1 MLKMYTVEII
11 NTVSNLDKDQWD
23 ELGDSPFSSY
33 GWLKTVE
40 GTYPHDIEQRYI
52 LVKSRQRLVG
62 GAVYYIAGKNKGV
75 SFVNTELLGQLNHY
89 TDKLGIS
96 FVPAMIC
103 GCRGEHLL
111 VDKKCNLREQKA
123 IMNTILGAILNEARK
138 KKLPICF
145 PYLDDNEQNLM
156 TCLKKEGFNHTLVI
170 PYNYV
175 DIKWSSF
182 EAYIKDLGKIRK
194 NMKKSLKREINRNKK
209 AGVRIEI
216 EKEPG
221 EYEDRIFELINKH
234 YLKHTGAPFPFKK
247 EFVHQV
253 KENLGQKCR
262 FYISWKNGLITGTG
276 FSLIKN
282 GVEYLYLVAVDREL
296 AGNDMTFF
304 NICFHV
310 PMIHA
315 ISDGLK
321 RIDLGLG
328 MVEMKARYGC
338 DVGNMYY
345 YYKAS
350 DKISNIA
357 IKPWFIFISK
367 WYQRKNALSF
377 SKSRPK
383 PKARFK

>member
-1 MLKMYTVEII
+1 MYTVEII
-11 NTVSNLDKDQWD
+11 NTVSSLDEDQWD
-23 ELGDSPFSSY
+23 GIGDSPFSSY

-40 GTYPHDIEQRYI
+40 ETHSHDIEQKYV
-52 LVKSRQRLVG
+52 LVKNRQRLVG
-62 GAVYYIAGKNKGV
+62 GAVYYIAGKNERI
-75 SFVNTELLGQLNHY
+75 SSINSELLGRIKNY
-89 TDKLGIS
+89 ATKLGIS
-96 FVPAMIC
+96 FLPAMIC
-103 GCRGEHLL
+103 GSRGEHLL
-111 VDKKCNLREQKA
+111 VDNKCNLRERRA
-123 IMNTILGAILNEARK
+123 IMKTILDAIFSEARK

-145 PYLDDNEQNLM
+145 PYLDDNEQDLM

-170 PYNYV
+170 PYMSV
-175 DIKWSSF
+175 DIKWPSF
-182 EAYIKDLGKIRK
+182 EAYIKDLVKIRK
-194 NMKKSLKREINRNKK
+194 NMKKKLKGEINRNKK

-221 EYEDRIFELINKH
+221 KYEDRIFELINKN
-234 YLKHTGAPFPFKK
+234 YLKHTGFPIHFNK

-253 KENLGQKCR
+253 QENLGQKCR

-282 GVEYLYLVAVDREL
+282 GVEYVNLVAVDRKL

-304 NICFHV
+304 KLLFHI

-338 DVGNMYY
+338 DAGNLFF
-345 YYKAS
+345 YYKTS
-350 DKISNIA
+350 NKISNIA
-357 IKPWFIFISK
+357 IKPWFLFLSK

-377 SKSRPK
+377 NKSR
-383 PKARFK
+383 